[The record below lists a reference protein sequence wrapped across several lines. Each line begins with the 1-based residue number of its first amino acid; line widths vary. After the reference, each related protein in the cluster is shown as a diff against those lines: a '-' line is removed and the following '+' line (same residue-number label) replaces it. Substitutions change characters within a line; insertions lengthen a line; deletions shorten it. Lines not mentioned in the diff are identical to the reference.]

1 MKSTARI
8 FYILSA
14 FFVVVGIAYGIITGR
29 NEPMGIEPVG
39 FAAFLAAAGLALLIA
54 IYLSMNVKA
63 HPDRPED
70 NLHAEVEDEAGVQ
83 GSFAPYS
90 WWPLWA
96 ASGAALCFLGVAA
109 GWWLFVLGF
118 ILAMFGV
125 IGWVLEFSTG
135 QHEH

>member
-14 FFVVVGIAYGIITGR
+14 FFVVVGIAYAIITGR

-39 FAAFLAAAGLALLIA
+39 FAAFLAAAGLALMIA

-90 WWPLWA
+90 WWPRGPPRAPRSASWVSPPAGGSSPWA
-96 ASGAALCFLGVAA
+96 
-109 GWWLFVLGF
+109 
-118 ILAMFGV
+118 
-125 IGWVLEFSTG
+125 
-135 QHEH
+135 

>member
-83 GSFAPYS
+83 GIFAPYS
-90 WWPLWA
+90 WWPLW
-96 ASGAALCFLGVAA
+96 LGLSTTIMVAGIGI
-109 GWWLFVLGF
+109 GWWLFIVAAPF
-118 ILAMFGV
+118 VMISV
-125 IGWVLEFSTG
+125 VGWTMEFFRG
-135 QHEH
+135 AKAV